1 MRQITFT
8 INRKLAMSLV
18 AGTFMLM
25 GAVLDRLLPLLMRL
39 A

>member
-1 MRQITFT
+1 MRVVTFT

-25 GAVLDRLLPLLMRL
+25 GAVLDRALPYVLRL
-39 A
+39 V